1 MIRAFQLFLDKN
13 NIVSSFIDDER
24 TMLRFNV
31 FDINYIFAYDETKD
45 PAYIRFIVPNAG
57 DIDIED
63 TNSVRMLYKLTTSFK
78 LGKAY
83 EQEGQVWFSTDA
95 FVYTK
100 ENIDRVFLRM
110 IVVLRD
116 MLNQYRL
123 GNHGKESL

>member
-13 NIVSSFIDDER
+13 NISSSFIDDER

-31 FDINYIFAYDETKD
+31 FDINYIFAYDETDD
-45 PAYIRFIVPNAG
+45 PSYIRFIVPNAG

-63 TNSVRMLYKLTTSFK
+63 TKSVKMLYKLTTSFK

-83 EQEGQVWFSTDA
+83 EQEGQVWFSTDT
-95 FVYTK
+95 FIYTK

-110 IVVLRD
+110 IIVLRD

-123 GNHGKESL
+123 GNHGKES

>member
-13 NIVSSFIDDER
+13 NIASSFIDDER
-24 TMLRFNV
+24 TMLRFKV
-31 FDINYIFAYDETKD
+31 FDINYVFAYDETED

-57 DIDIED
+57 DIDIND
-63 TNSVRMLYKLTTSFK
+63 ANSVKMLYNLTTSFK

-83 EQEGQVWFSTDA
+83 EQAGQVWFSTDA

-100 ENIDRVFLRM
+100 ENIDQVFLRM
-110 IVVLRD
+110 IGVLRD

-123 GNHGKESL
+123 GNHGKESE

>member
-13 NIVSSFIDDER
+13 NIASSFIDDER
-24 TMLRFNV
+24 TMLNFKV

-57 DIDIED
+57 NINVEEVESI
-63 TNSVRMLYKLTTSFK
+63 RMLYNLTTSFK

-83 EQEGQVWFSTDA
+83 EQDSQVWFSTDA

-100 ENIDRVFLRM
+100 KNIDQVFLRM
-110 IVVLRD
+110 IEVLRD
-116 MLNQYRL
+116 MLNKYRL
-123 GNHGKESL
+123 GNHGKESE

>member
-24 TMLRFNV
+24 TMLRFNL